1 MALWYTLAKGFTMN
15 SNVLVTVQ
23 PPSSFTN
30 EGTVTEMFEFFV
42 KPLASVYQVAMQ
54 VVLCLLSSL
63 HGCAGVNQMCV
74 AL

>member
-1 MALWYTLAKGFTMN
+1 MN

-23 PPSSFTN
+23 PLSSFTN
-30 EGTVTEMFEFFV
+30 EGTITETFELFV
-42 KPLASVYQVAMQ
+42 KPLASVYQVAMR
-54 VVLCLLSSL
+54 VMLCLVSSL